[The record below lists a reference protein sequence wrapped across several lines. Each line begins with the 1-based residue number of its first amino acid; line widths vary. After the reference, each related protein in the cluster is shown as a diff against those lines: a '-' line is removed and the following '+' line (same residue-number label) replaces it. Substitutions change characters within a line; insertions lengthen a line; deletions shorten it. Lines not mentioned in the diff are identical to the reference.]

1 MLEQL
6 RARRRRRGAAMTES
20 AIIAMVM
27 VIVFA
32 CMWAA
37 VSYEHAKIRVMDES
51 RAQAWQKAIAGSS
64 CSGGESMEADMN
76 ANAGDANSDAT
87 PDTSGVDS
95 YVPITGNGAF
105 TDSGYLTLELKR
117 DVKFPGVIGGSTYT
131 MWGKMH
137 MRCNEKKKNDDGDK
151 YFALAL
157 LGGAIVAIIA
167 SL

>member
-1 MLEQL
+1 
-6 RARRRRRGAAMTES
+6 MTES

-37 VSYEHAKIRVMDES
+37 VSYEHAKIRVMDEA
-51 RAQAWQKAIAGSS
+51 RAQAWQKAISGDS
-64 CSGGESMEADMN
+64 CSGGGSMEGDIN

-87 PDTSGVDS
+87 PDTSGVQGD
-95 YVPITGNGAF
+95 YNMPISGVM
-105 TDSGYLTLELKR
+105 TDSGYLTHELKR

-137 MRCNEKKKNDDGDK
+137 MRCNEKKKNDDGNK

-157 LGGAIVAIIA
+157 LGGAIIAIIA